1 MIESCK
7 HSQQASFGVS
17 PFPLGV
23 QMGHEVHNLGNTPLH
38 CAAKQGHLE
47 VSKILLEN
55 HFHGRHTRNARNHN
69 GWTPLHSAAQVGNS
83 EVCKI
88 LLEHNRV
95 DKNPTNKTGK
105 LKFSSMFQD

>member
-1 MIESCK
+1 M
-7 HSQQASFGVS
+7 
-17 PFPLGV
+17 
-23 QMGHEVHNLGNTPLH
+23 NLGNTPLH
-38 CAAKQGHLE
+38 RAAKQGHLE

-69 GWTPLHSAAQVGNS
+69 GWTPLHSAAQAGNS

-105 LKFSSMFQD
+105 SKFSKYFITR